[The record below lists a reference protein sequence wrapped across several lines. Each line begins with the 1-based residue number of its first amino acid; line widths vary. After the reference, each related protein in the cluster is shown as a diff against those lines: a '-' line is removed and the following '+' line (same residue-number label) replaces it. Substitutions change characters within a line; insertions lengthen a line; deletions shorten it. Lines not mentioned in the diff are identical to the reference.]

1 MKIHLRAGLLAA
13 AFLSVTTV
21 HAEAQQISQQ
31 RYETTVLP
39 ELNKENTV
47 EVGSPMLLAMTGI
60 MTSRPVVTLKANVS
74 GKGNSPGTGLT
85 LKAGPLSVEKETPKG
100 TYYRSAAESV
110 ALTTLG
116 MKQPDIPCGVFIP
129 ADANKPATLWWG
141 GTFGM
146 TDMPA
151 LGKIDVEKSVVTD
164 VGPDAAHRE
173 LVYSGLSKGSINLLY
188 REYSADMVRPAFTQE
203 LQYDL
208 SAGDE
213 IGFKGARFKILKA
226 TNVDVR
232 YVVTKSL
239 SQ

>member
-1 MKIHLRAGLLAA
+1 MKTHLRAGLLAA
-13 AFLSVTTV
+13 AFLSATTV

-47 EVGSPMLLAMTGI
+47 EVGSPMLLAMTGVI
-60 MTSRPVVTLKANVS
+60 TSRPVVTLKADVS
-74 GKGNSPGTGLT
+74 GKANSPGTGLA

-100 TYYRSAAESV
+100 IYYRSDADKV

-116 MKQPDIPCGVFIP
+116 LKQTDIPCGVFVP
-129 ADANKPATLWWG
+129 ADPTKPATLWWG
-141 GTFGM
+141 GGFGM
-146 TDMPA
+146 TEMTPS
-151 LGKIDVEKSVVTD
+151 GKIEVEKSVATD
-164 VGPDAAHRE
+164 FGPDAARRE

-188 REYSADMVRPAFTQE
+188 REYSAGMVRPAFTQD

-232 YVVTKSL
+232 YVVVKPL